1 MAQSMRMIWILDLY
15 ADDSKDED
23 AAMEWN
29 LAGSEMAQ
37 SRWRAPASLLRTT
50 VQPPHPHLV
59 KISLSQFAQT
69 LPKCTLHCAK
79 LPGNVQKNV
88 KCYKTKKIY
97 VVIGPDVICQKR
109 AKTQRIT

>member
-1 MAQSMRMIWILDLY
+1 MRMLLSI
-15 ADDSKDED
+15 
-23 AAMEWN
+23 EWN

-37 SRWRAPASLLRTT
+37 SRWRAPASLLPTT

-69 LPKCTLHCAK
+69 LPQCTLHCAK
-79 LPGNVQKNV
+79 LPRNVQKKNCEMCQNLEKV
-88 KCYKTKKIY
+88 Y

-109 AKTQRIT
+109 AKRQRIT